1 MLELIPKF
9 PAYVVGA
16 SASGKV
22 TTKDY
27 ENVLISAVDSRLKQ
41 YSKINIFYHLG
52 PKFSGFSIGAIWDDA
67 KLAIDH
73 YKSWNKIAIVTDK
86 TWIKLASD
94 VFQFAIP
101 CQLKVF
107 SNKKYD
113 KAEVWITT

>member
-9 PAYVVGA
+9 PAYVVGV

-22 TTKDY
+22 TTNDY
-27 ENVLISAVDSRLKQ
+27 NSVLISAVDSMLKQ
-41 YSKINIFYHLG
+41 HSTINIFYYLG
-52 PKFSGFSIGAIWDDA
+52 PKFSGFSISAIWDDA

-86 TWIKLASD
+86 TWIKSASD

-107 SNKKYD
+107 SNKQYA
-113 KAEVWITT
+113 KAEIWITN

>member
-9 PAYVVGA
+9 PTHVVA
-16 SASGKV
+16 ISASGKV

-27 ENVLISAVDSRLKQ
+27 ENVLILAVDSRLKQ

-73 YKSWNKIAIVTDK
+73 YQAWKKIAIVTDK
-86 TWIKLASD
+86 AWIKSASD

-107 SNKKYD
+107 SNKQYA
-113 KAEVWITT
+113 KAEVWIAT